1 MIPVLVVTGLVTLLA
16 TGSGTAG
23 RSASGPRASRD
34 SSATVPAGVTIT
46 RTDSQQAVTSP
57 SPYKA
62 INVAAYE
69 ACLAAGGGNTP
80 GPIVTSLA
88 GWSDVSKLGEAE
100 APGFPVPA
108 SASNPPGEGFV
119 STSTTAGGVSY
130 SCDRA
135 NVDLDYQGQREFP
148 PVRATFTA
156 FGFEPVT
163 ATAYLTQDDATPL
176 TAVDYLDI
184 DEPFGTS
191 GNGPNGAV
199 ATANV
204 QLRLADVTVSGTPL
218 DVGSDCRT
226 AGPLTSPDSPVDP
239 DMLVLAGGNQPGDFP
254 PVYDL
259 TDGGDLA
266 GDADIPS
273 FTGCVTPSGENV
285 DALLDA
291 TVSGPD
297 NLLQMEQG
305 PACIQASA
313 GTDCAGSYEPR
324 PGPLWTITDGGS
336 YTSTSTEPLTLDFRN
351 VLEKGLLV
359 NCTGSTVA
367 GTVPDADGP
376 PRGAQMTFGW
386 TSVSGCTG
394 TLYAGTAKKPTI
406 TPDGTWTVT
415 METPSADLYT
425 YTPSTGTVAGVLEN
439 TTLDLDGTG
448 LTGTPASCSMQAAG
462 TPGLSYT
469 DSSSEL
475 SVGEAS
481 NSGSLFSITSSDC
494 TATGTA
500 VSNTVPIAVTYTLSR
515 PMQIT
520 SP

>member
-1 MIPVLVVTGLVTLLA
+1 MIPVLVVTGFVALLA
-16 TGSGTAG
+16 TGSSPAG
-23 RSASGPRASRD
+23 RS
-34 SSATVPAGVTIT
+34 VPAGVTIA

-57 SPYKA
+57 TNVPPPYKA

-69 ACLAAGGGNTP
+69 ACLKAGGGNTP

-88 GWSDVSKLGEAE
+88 GWSNVSKLGEAE

-119 STSTTAGGVSY
+119 STSVIVGGVSY

-135 NVDLDYQGQREFP
+135 NVDLNYQGQPEFP

-163 ATAYLTQDDATPL
+163 ATAYLTQDDGVPL

-199 ATANV
+199 ATASI
-204 QLRLADVTVSGTPL
+204 QLRLADVRVNGVPL

-226 AGPLTSPDSPVDP
+226 ARPLTSPDSPVDP
-239 DMLVLAGGNQPGDFP
+239 DMLVLAGGNQPGDFQ

-297 NLLQMEQG
+297 NLIQMEQG
-305 PACIQASA
+305 PACIQAFA

-336 YTSTSTEPLTLDFRN
+336 YTSTSSEPLTLDFRN

-359 NCTGSTVA
+359 TCTGSTVA
-367 GTVPDADGP
+367 GTAPDAAGP

-386 TSVSGCTG
+386 TSISGCTG
-394 TLYAGTAKKPTI
+394 TLYAGTAKKPTT
-406 TPDGTWTVT
+406 TPDGTWIITI
-415 METPSADLYT
+415 ETPSADLYT
-425 YTPSTGTVAGVLEN
+425 YTPDTGSGTGTGTVAGVLEN
-439 TTLDLDGTG
+439 TTLELKGTG
-448 LTGTPASCSMQAAG
+448 LTGTPTSCDMQAAG
-462 TPGLSYT
+462 TPGLAYT

-475 SVGEAS
+475 TVGEAS
-481 NSGSLFSITSSDC
+481 DSGSLFSITSSNC

-515 PMQIT
+515 PLQIT